1 MTARESSCAVCGV
14 AYRIAA
20 MIPARAIRS
29 APTDRVCRRCLFE
42 IRNEEILARLTAER
56 GSLSALETEVARK
69 AASHEAI
76 ARSLEGRFDGKMTV
90 GERLADNVAR
100 VGGSWAFVIGFGVVL
115 VAWMALNVAM
125 TGRAFDP
132 YPFILLNLVLSSL
145 AAIQAP
151 IIMMSQNRTS
161 ARDRAQADEDF
172 RVNLK
177 AELEVAALHEKMDH
191 LLHEQWESLLDMQQA
206 QLELLEELGQRVPET
221 RRPSA
226 PPA

>member
-1 MTARESSCAVCGV
+1 
-14 AYRIAA
+14 
-20 MIPARAIRS
+20 
-29 APTDRVCRRCLFE
+29 LFE
-42 IRNEEILARLTAER
+42 LRNEQILARLTAER

-76 ARSLEGRFDGKMTV
+76 ARSLEGALAGKATV
-90 GERLADNVAR
+90 GARLADAVAR
-100 VGGSWAFVIGFGVVL
+100 VGGSWGFVIGFGVVL
-115 VAWMALNVAM
+115 VVWMTVNANFLSS
-125 TGRAFDP
+125 RPFDP

-191 LLHEQWESLLDMQQA
+191 LLHEQWDNLLDIQQA
-206 QLELLEELGQRVPET
+206 QLELIEELGQRFPET
-221 RRPSA
+221 KRASE
-226 PPA
+226 PPPQ